1 LSAHFAIWRASKDGY
16 LRISSSHGA
25 PEDIVCSEHAVAL
38 MNHIISADDV
48 VPSASTD
55 FKESYKVCLFFR
67 LCCFVYAG
75 VSYSVT
81 GAYVEVVLVY
91 CF

>member
-55 FKESYKVCLFFR
+55 FKELYKVCLLFD
-67 LCCFVYAG
+67 CA
-75 VSYSVT
+75 
-81 GAYVEVVLVY
+81 VLFMLECHTVLQVLMSR
-91 CF
+91 